1 MKQLPSKYKFRKCHK
16 ANFSYMKLLEKKN
29 FFLSLGHFGLQSLAA
44 GKLNFKQIEACR
56 RTIRRGL
63 KKKGF
68 ILIKS
73 FTGTPVTKKPLA
85 SRMGKG
91 KGSISFWISLV
102 KKGQILFEIRGVKKF
117 KAMWVLSKC
126 KYQLPFKTKIVKI
139 FY

>member
-1 MKQLPSKYKFRKCHK
+1 MKQLPSKYKFKKCHK
-16 ANFSYMKLLEKKN
+16 VNFSYIKLLEKKN
-29 FFLSLGHFGLQSLAA
+29 FFLSLGSFGLQSLAA

-68 ILIKS
+68 VLIKM

-91 KGSISFWISLV
+91 KGSISF
-102 KKGQILFEIRGVKKF
+102 
-117 KAMWVLSKC
+117 
-126 KYQLPFKTKIVKI
+126 
-139 FY
+139 